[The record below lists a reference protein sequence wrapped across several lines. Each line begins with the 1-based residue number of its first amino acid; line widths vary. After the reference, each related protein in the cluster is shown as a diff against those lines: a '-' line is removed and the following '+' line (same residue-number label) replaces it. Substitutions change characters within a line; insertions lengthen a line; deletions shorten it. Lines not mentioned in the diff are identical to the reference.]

1 MSNEIYK
8 LREDPENWLN
18 LLTLTDA
25 KFIFKQAEKRFNNSL
40 ERATKIFDRFYGLL
54 TIISGVFIA
63 LVTYLITNSRFL
75 NLKDAVFVTA
85 LIATG
90 YFFGLGIKVYQSI
103 RPVAY
108 ELPGTAPGT
117 FFNKVFFKINNNSDE
132 RSLPNETARVLKF
145 YKVELINYQERIIYN
160 EALNEK
166 RWIEFNL
173 CLLYLFFSPLFLGI
187 LFLILDKVIY

>member
-40 ERATKIFDRFYGLL
+40 DRATKIFDRFYGLL

-63 LVTYLITNSRFL
+63 LVTYLITNSRSS
-75 NLKDAVFVTA
+75 NLRDTAFVTA
-85 LIATG
+85 LIATA
-90 YFFGLGIKVYQSI
+90 YFFVLGIKVYQSI

-117 FFNKVFFKINNNSDE
+117 FFNKVFFKNNQNLDE
-132 RSLPNETARVLKF
+132 RILQTEGVRILKF

-166 RWIEFNL
+166 RWVEFNL

-187 LFLILDKVIY
+187 IFLILDKIIY